1 MQTVTT
7 RLFISGALCALSTTA
22 LAQSSVTLYG
32 IIDTGVEY
40 VSHANAAGGHVFRM
54 PAVTGE
60 LPSRWGLRGA
70 EDLGGGYSA
79 VFTLE
84 SGFNVRDGSSGQGG
98 RLFGRQ
104 AFVGLK
110 GPYGTMA
117 FGRQYTMTYLALQGA
132 DIIGPDIYGMGS
144 LDAYVPN
151 ARADNSVTYMG
162 TYKGF
167 TLGAGYSF
175 GRDSAGTGNSPGQ
188 GTCAGSVAGH
198 PTECRDWSVMLKYD
212 APNFGVAASY
222 EEQRGGTN
230 AQANFFDGVA
240 PTPLGNAADKDARTH
255 VSAYAQ
261 YAGAKLGAG
270 WLGRRVVTDSPAVPN
285 VRSDLFFVGAS
296 YFVTPA
302 FPGRRRSVPHRQQ
315 CARLPRDDG
324 RAAHHVSAEQAL
336 VRVCAGRLSGQQC
349 EGALF
354 GERRRWRHDARR
366 RHRSDRCDGRHQARV
381 LGDIE

>member
-32 IIDTGVEY
+32 IVDTGVEY

-60 LPSRWGLRGA
+60 LPSRWGLRGT

-261 YAGAKLGAG
+261 YAGARLGAG

-302 FPGRRRSVPHRQQ
+302 FLVDGEVFRIVNSVH
-315 CARLPRDDG
+315 DS
-324 RAAHHVSAEQAL
+324 RATM
-336 VRVCAGRLSGQQC
+336 
-349 EGALF
+349 GAL
-354 GERRRWRHDARR
+354 RTTYLLSKRSSVYAQAAYLANSAKARYSVSGGGGGTTPAAGIGQTGVMVGIK
-366 RHRSDRCDGRHQARV
+366 HAF
-381 LGDIE
+381 